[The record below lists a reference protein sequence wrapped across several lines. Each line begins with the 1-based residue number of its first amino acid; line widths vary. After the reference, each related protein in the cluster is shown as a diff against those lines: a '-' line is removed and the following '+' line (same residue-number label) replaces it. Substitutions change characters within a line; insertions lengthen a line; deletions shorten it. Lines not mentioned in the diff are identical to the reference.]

1 MKKTFKKIWNFLKN
15 YPQTQSGHSWI
26 KNTIYLER
34 QENKKRLWLQL
45 EKKGKSIGKAD
56 GHAAVQN
63 ILTGG
68 VLIGI
73 SPEAGTRP
81 ILTG

>member
-15 YPQTQSGHSWI
+15 YPQTQYGHSWI

-45 EKKGKSIGKAD
+45 KIMAATGKKGKINRKS
-56 GHAAVQN
+56 
-63 ILTGG
+63 
-68 VLIGI
+68 
-73 SPEAGTRP
+73 
-81 ILTG
+81 